1 MRYLDSSAGLVE
13 HRFKPNLRVVGKKYG
28 KLVPGITRALRELA
42 GDAAREA
49 ARAVEAGQPITVAV
63 EGTPITL
70 APAEILVEVSSPEGY
85 AVAEEGG
92 VLVAL
97 DTAVTPELKEEGLA
111 RELVRHIQDA
121 RKNAGFQIADRIA
134 VSLAG
139 GGDAVAAAVREWGDY
154 LRAEVLADEV
164 VLGEP
169 AAGAHVETLEH
180 EGQSIAVG
188 VLRR

>member
-1 MRYLDSSAGLVE
+1 RPVRLEVDGQVLGLDPGELLVE
-13 HRFKPNLRVVGKKYG
+13 
-28 KLVPGITRALRELA
+28 A
-42 GDAAREA
+42 
-49 ARAVEAGQPITVAV
+49 
-63 EGTPITL
+63 
-70 APAEILVEVSSPEGY
+70 SSPAGY
-85 AVAEEGG
+85 AVAEERG

-97 DTAVTPELKEEGLA
+97 DTAVTPELKREGLA

-139 GGDAVAAAVREWGDY
+139 GGDEVAAAVREWGDY

-164 VLGEP
+164 ILGEP
-169 AAGAHVETLEH
+169 PAGAHVETLEH

-188 VLRR
+188 VVRR